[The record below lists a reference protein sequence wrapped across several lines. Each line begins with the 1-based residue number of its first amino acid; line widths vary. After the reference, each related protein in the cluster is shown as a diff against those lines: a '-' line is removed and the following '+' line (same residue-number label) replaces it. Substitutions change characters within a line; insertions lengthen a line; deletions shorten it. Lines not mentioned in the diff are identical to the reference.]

1 METMEDMDLLVKSE
15 LENCGI
21 STADLDGVVNV
32 LADFCKAHTDIR
44 NANHSVFYVVLLA
57 VAYKAG
63 RESATVPHGK
73 M

>member
-1 METMEDMDLLVKSE
+1 METMEEMDLLIKSE
-15 LENCGI
+15 LERCGI
-21 STADLDGVVNV
+21 PTDNLDGAVNT
-32 LADFCKAHTDIR
+32 LADFCKAHNDIR

-57 VAYKAG
+57 AAYKAG